1 MEIKKVKTSDLKFD
15 RELVKIE
22 HSVSVETPVIV
33 DREMNVIFGD
43 ASAMKKTEV
52 EVIVTDLP
60 FKETRLAI
68 HSIGRWAE
76 PNWTKLKA
84 EDASK
89 YGYTAFIDGFIFE
102 EAPKKV
108 DASRLLHENKDEIL
122 GNLF

>member
-84 EDASK
+84 EDATR
-89 YGYTAFIDGFIFE
+89 YGYAAFIDGF
-102 EAPKKV
+102 
-108 DASRLLHENKDEIL
+108 
-122 GNLF
+122 LFKEVPQQVVTYRDPAHDPSHDGDLF

>member
-84 EDASK
+84 EDAPR
-89 YGYTAFIDGFIFE
+89 YGYAAFIDGFLFKE
-102 EAPKKV
+102 VPQKLNL
-108 DASRLLHENKDEIL
+108 DRHPENPRKIQAIYF
-122 GNLF
+122 N